1 MENVWHNLI
10 HTYLGKNVN
19 IRKVCESLTP
29 YYYHYKYQ
37 GIPAMEKPSVSV
49 DIGGGT
55 SDVAVYEEE
64 APTLFSS
71 YKFAGDAIFGDN
83 FNRNININGFINKYY
98 SKIIQKLDDNGQ
110 LILVEAIK
118 KIRDSDSSHDV
129 ISAFFSL
136 NENKSL
142 NDNSVDIDFLELL
155 KTDEKF
161 KVIFLLFYT
170 SQIYHIAHLL
180 KAKNIPIP
188 GVIIF
193 SGTASKL
200 LTIIDDDRKEK
211 KTHDYLKHLAT
222 EAFKYVF
229 KVHEGIDIDIRLPSN
244 PKEISSKGGLSMAKN
259 QDVDLDHIKGTL
271 ISNSNLQVGAK
282 NEISYKKVKDYE
294 DGAMESFDDFLK
306 FFFGLN
312 KSYSYRINFGI
323 EKASLDFTEAFL
335 YKKKRNALKTGIQ
348 NKLNE
353 ISNESDEEINE
364 TLFFYPLVGTLGE
377 LAYEF
382 EKNKV
387 N

>member
-1 MENVWHNLI
+1 MENDWHNLI

-29 YYYHYKYQ
+29 YYYYYKFE
-37 GIPAMEKPSVSV
+37 GIPAMEKPLVSI

-55 SDVAVYEEE
+55 SDVAVYKEE
-64 APTLFSS
+64 APILFSS

-83 FNRNININGFINKYY
+83 FNRNMNINGFVKKYY
-98 SKIIQKLDDNGQ
+98 TKVIQKLDENGQ

-118 KIRDSDSSHDV
+118 KIKDSDSSHDV

-142 NDNSVDIDFLELL
+142 NDNSVDIDFLKLL
-155 KTDEKF
+155 KTDKKF

-188 GVIIF
+188 GVISF

-200 LTIIDDDRKEK
+200 LTIIDSSIN
-211 KTHDYLKHLAT
+211 HDNLKHLAI

-229 KVHEGIDIDIRLPSN
+229 NIDEGLEIDIRLPSN
-244 PKEISSKGGLSMAKN
+244 PKEISSKGGLSMAEN
-259 QDVDLDHIKGTL
+259 QDIDLDDIKETL
-271 ISNSNLQVGAK
+271 ISNSNLQAEAK
-282 NEISYKKVKDYE
+282 NKISYQKVKDFE
-294 DGAMESFDDFLK
+294 DSAMESFDDFLK

-312 KSYSYRINFGI
+312 KSYSYRDNFGI

-335 YKKKRNALKTGIQ
+335 YKNKRNALKTGIK